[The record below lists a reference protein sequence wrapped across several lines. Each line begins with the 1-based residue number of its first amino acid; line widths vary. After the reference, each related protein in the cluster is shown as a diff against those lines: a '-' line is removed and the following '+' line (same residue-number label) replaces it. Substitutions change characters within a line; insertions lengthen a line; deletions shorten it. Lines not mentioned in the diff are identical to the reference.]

1 MKDAIWLIAAIIALG
16 LGAVAG
22 HESDAA
28 AEPSEL
34 EQAQHSR
41 DFAARHVCKGQP
53 FEWEGDVLICHREQP

>member
-1 MKDAIWLIAAIIALG
+1 MKDAVWLIAAVLALG
-16 LGAVAG
+16 LGAIAG

-28 AEPSEL
+28 AEPSEI

>member
-1 MKDAIWLIAAIIALG
+1 MKDAIWLIAAVIALG
-16 LGAVAG
+16 LGAIAG
-22 HESDAA
+22 HESEAA

-53 FEWEGDVLICHREQP
+53 FEWEGDVLICHRELP